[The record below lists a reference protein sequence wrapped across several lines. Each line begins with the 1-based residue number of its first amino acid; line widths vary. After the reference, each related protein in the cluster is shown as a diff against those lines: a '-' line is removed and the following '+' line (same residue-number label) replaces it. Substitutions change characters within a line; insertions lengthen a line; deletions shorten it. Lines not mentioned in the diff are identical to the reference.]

1 MAAKALNKAEDVRRE
16 TAEVCLAAIEKRQTL
31 SASEER
37 LLESIKNDIRL
48 QFGLP
53 GAVQLIVVDDGSP
66 PIEWFW

>member
-1 MAAKALNKAEDVRRE
+1 MSIVTIENIRRE
-16 TAEVCLAAIEKRQTL
+16 AAEACLAAIEKRQTF

-53 GAVQLIVVDDGSP
+53 GAVQPIVVDDGSP
-66 PIEWFW
+66 PFEWFW